1 MPTVHKQQFQWNR
14 DVCMEIVIGIIIGTV
29 LNSII
34 NVIVLKNEEDLL
46 FQIFAFVIFFIYDA
60 IRTVIYKIKKI
71 FTAPLYCYLRYDRI
85 NKTTYY
91 VPYLKIKRF
100 DKKYRDKYTVVEND
114 KVLNRKLEEF
124 WDHALT
130 AYDVERMRTARF
142 KIKEVEQCGIKI
154 APELL
159 K

>member
-1 MPTVHKQQFQWNR
+1 
-14 DVCMEIVIGIIIGTV
+14 MEIVIGIIIGTV

-34 NVIVLKNEEDLL
+34 NVIVLKNEENLL

-60 IRTVIYKIKKI
+60 IRTVIKKI
-71 FTAPLYCYLRYDRI
+71 FTSPLYCYLRYDRI

-100 DKKYRDKYTVVEND
+100 DKKYRDKYTVIEND

-124 WDHALT
+124 WGHALT
-130 AYDVERMRTARF
+130 AYDVERIRTARF

>member
-1 MPTVHKQQFQWNR
+1 
-14 DVCMEIVIGIIIGTV
+14 MEIVIGIIIGTV

-34 NVIVLKNEEDLL
+34 NVIVLKNEENLL

-60 IRTVIYKIKKI
+60 IRTVMYKI
-71 FTAPLYCYLRYDRI
+71 FTSPLYCYLRYDRI

-100 DKKYRDKYTVVEND
+100 DKKYRDKYTVIEND

-124 WDHALT
+124 WGHALT
-130 AYDVERMRTARF
+130 AYDVERIRTARF

>member
-1 MPTVHKQQFQWNR
+1 
-14 DVCMEIVIGIIIGTV
+14 MEIVIGIIIGTV

-46 FQIFAFVIFFIYDA
+46 FQIFAFVIA
-60 IRTVIYKIKKI
+60 IRTVMYKIKKI
-71 FTAPLYCYLRYDRI
+71 FTSPLYCYLRYDRI

-100 DKKYRDKYTVVEND
+100 DKKYRDKYTVIEND

-124 WDHALT
+124 WGHALT
-130 AYDVERMRTARF
+130 AYDVERIRTARF